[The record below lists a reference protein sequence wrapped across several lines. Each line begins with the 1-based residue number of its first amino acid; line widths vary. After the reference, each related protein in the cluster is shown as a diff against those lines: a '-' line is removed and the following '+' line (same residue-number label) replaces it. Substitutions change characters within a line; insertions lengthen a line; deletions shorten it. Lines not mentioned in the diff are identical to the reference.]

1 MSMDTKF
8 FDEYQKQLREW
19 QQKLVD
25 TWIESLP
32 NGKKELNFSEN
43 FEKALKLQEEA
54 VKTYLEVQEKT
65 TQTIIESQK
74 QFWADYF
81 EIVRTK
87 STEKTPANV
96 A

>member
-1 MSMDTKF
+1 MDTKF

-19 QQKLVD
+19 QKKLVD

-74 QFWADYF
+74 QFWTDYF
-81 EIVRTK
+81 EMMRTK
-87 STEKTPANV
+87 AADKTPAGV
-96 A
+96 G